1 MMARSVRRNGT
12 ALSRRWKLG
21 GEDNRR
27 KEEKVVGSCSREG
40 KKREWM
46 IAGEKR

>member
-27 KEEKVVGSCSREG
+27 KEEKGVGSC
-40 KKREWM
+40 
-46 IAGEKR
+46 

>member
-21 GEDNRR
+21 GEDTGMHEEKEER
-27 KEEKVVGSCSREG
+27 KEGR
-40 KKREWM
+40 R
-46 IAGEKR
+46 GERLSSFFF

>member
-12 ALSRRWKLG
+12 ALSGRWKLG

-27 KEEKVVGSCSREG
+27 KEEKKAGRSS
-40 KKREWM
+40 KKRN
-46 IAGEKR
+46 G

>member
-21 GEDNRR
+21 GEDNQG
-27 KEEKVVGSCSREG
+27 KEKKGS
-40 KKREWM
+40 
-46 IAGEKR
+46 GEKWREVEIVKMFLEL